1 MKSPSFNLVGF
12 VLVLVLPG
20 RISAQQPTAYIPNSP
35 VSGAETAL
43 CTPPPGS
50 TCSVPSQISYVLLF
64 RMPCLCLYLF
74 LTLRKHNHNTTLLA
88 HLACLPPTVSF
99 PSLCDSRT
107 LLLSTIIL
115 VPTTHLHLA
124 RVRSLRRRSYERAV
138 LPCGTGLELG
148 TYCAERVVCW

>member
-1 MKSPSFNLVGF
+1 MKSPSFKLVGF

-50 TCSVPSQISYVLLF
+50 TCSVPSQTSYVLLF
-64 RMPCLCLYLF
+64 RMPFLYL
-74 LTLRKHNHNTTLLA
+74 LLSLILHQYNNNTTFLA
-88 HLACLPPTVSF
+88 HLACLPPSLALR
-99 PSLCDSRT
+99 SLCDSRT
-107 LLLSTIIL
+107 LLLPAILL
-115 VPTTHLHLA
+115 VPTTHIHVT
-124 RVRSLRRRSYERAV
+124 RVRAIRRRAHGRAV

-148 TYCAERVVCW
+148 THCAERVVCW